1 MRKLL
6 FTLCIIYLFFCSIVT
21 HAEQEIDKETLYAV
35 NQEIEEILAS
45 PEFDPWEVRET
56 WKWKWQ
62 NEESQE
68 TVERAEGIV
77 DKNLLSRITKT
88 VVAVLPWFLISS
100 LLVFIIVLIVMKKEQ
115 IKKLFGAPSSRR
127 EKQKTGYGEG
137 KKREKT
143 VLPRQIIGQ
152 AQYLWKDG
160 KPKQALSLI
169 YRGALSYFN
178 SKMQIAIPASAT
190 EDEAFNQVSRCL
202 HSRASYK
209 NILSDFAG
217 LIRAWLYSAYANRHP
232 DNTIF
237 NSLCHSWDKYF
248 KDNM

>member
-1 MRKLL
+1 MRKPL

-21 HAEQEIDKETLYAV
+21 HAEQEIDKETLNAV

-62 NEESQE
+62 KEES
-68 TVERAEGIV
+68 EGTITIEEEGT
-77 DKNLLSRITKT
+77 DNNLFSQMAKAL
-88 VVAVLPWFLISS
+88 VAVLPWFLISS
-100 LLVFIIVLIVMKKEQ
+100 LLVFIIVLIVMKKES
-115 IKKLFGAPSSRR
+115 IKNLFRAPSFER
-127 EKQKTGYGEG
+127 EKKKTSYKEG
-137 KKREKT
+137 KKIEKP

-178 SKMQIAIPASAT
+178 SKMQIAVPASAT
-190 EDEAFNQVSRCL
+190 EDEAFNQVSQRL